1 MNNNSAKP
9 QNYNAGGAAG
19 GGGGDDDS
27 GEESGSGWISWF
39 CDLEG
44 HEFFIEVTLFL
55 VTFRWMMS
63 TLETISTCMASK
75 RKCST
80 TSKNIS
86 FSHSYAS
93 EGMQMILSAESPD
106 QEDLED

>member
-1 MNNNSAKP
+1 MNNNSAQP

-44 HEFFIEVTLFL
+44 HEFFIEVILFYL
-55 VTFRWMMS
+55 KFRLMMS

-75 RKCST
+75 KKCST
-80 TSKNIS
+80 TSKKIS
-86 FSHSYAS
+86 FANYYAS
-93 EGMQMILSAESPD
+93 EGM
-106 QEDLED
+106 